1 MLKLLNDV
9 ANIIIRIPNIINE
22 VSYVGCAF
30 PYVLGDERVFGAA
43 GGEVWLAVRDN
54 KECVK
59 SMYRC
64 CFLQCISLM
73 FIVEGWL
80 LLYIMKIN
88 LMNLLSF
95 H

>member
-30 PYVLGDERVFGAA
+30 PYFPGEKRVYGVA
-43 GGEVWLAVRDN
+43 GGEAWVAVREN

-59 SMYRC
+59 NTYRC

-88 LMNLLSF
+88 LMNLQSF
-95 H
+95 Y

>member
-1 MLKLLNDV
+1 M
-9 ANIIIRIPNIINE
+9 
-22 VSYVGCAF
+22 
-30 PYVLGDERVFGAA
+30 
-43 GGEVWLAVRDN
+43 AVRDN

-59 SMYRC
+59 NMYRC

-80 LLYIMKIN
+80 RLYIMKIN

>member
-1 MLKLLNDV
+1 MRFPILPWRKK
-9 ANIIIRIPNIINE
+9 NIW
-22 VSYVGCAF
+22 V
-30 PYVLGDERVFGAA
+30 A
-43 GGEVWLAVRDN
+43 GGEAWVAVREN

-59 SMYRC
+59 NTYRC

-88 LMNLLSF
+88 LMNLQSF
-95 H
+95 Y